1 MAHVRKQI
9 RDAVA
14 TQLTGLTTTDSNVY
28 VNRLYP
34 IAQSKLPGLLVYTNS
49 EASSKLDMHYPRL
62 LERRLEVV
70 VEGVVKTT
78 SSIED
83 LLDTIAQEVEEA
95 VYTDVTLGGLCKDVV
110 LTSIE
115 TDFASEGD
123 QPVGVVKLEFEAKY
137 VVRENDL
144 SVAL

>member
-14 TQLTGLTTTDSNVY
+14 TQVTGLSTTASNVY

-78 SSIED
+78 SNIED

-95 VYTDVTLGGLCKDVV
+95 IYTDVTLGSLCKDVV